1 MLYVLNIAEVAVKL
15 TVFGATGGIGRQLVR
30 QALDQGHSVTAV
42 VRREFDETGAQIAT
56 VPDFADVDR
65 LQEVLAGSDAALSSI
80 GPRTRA
86 DGAVASGVTKHILA
100 ALKGAG
106 VPRFEAVS
114 AAPVGPRAPRDGFL
128 DRRVLHPIVS
138 RVFAAN
144 YADLEVM
151 ERDIAASG
159 LTWTVVRPPRLTD
172 GPRSEYR
179 IAIGGNLTRARVV
192 SRADV
197 AHLMLSLLTDDRANN
212 TVVGVAR

>member
-1 MLYVLNIAEVAVKL
+1 MKL
-15 TVFGATGGIGRQLVR
+15 VVFGATGGIGRQLVL
-30 QALDQGHSVTAV
+30 QAREQGHSVTAV
-42 VRREFDETGAQIAT
+42 GRREFDAVGARVAV
-56 VPDFADVDR
+56 VPDFADVER
-65 LQEVLAGSDAALSSI
+65 LREVAAGSDAALSGV

-106 VPRFEAVS
+106 VPRFAAVS
-114 AAPVGPRAPRDGFL
+114 AAPVGPRPPGEGFL

-172 GPRSEYR
+172 QPLGEYR
-179 IAIGGNLTRARVV
+179 TAIGGNLTRARFV
-192 SRADV
+192 SRAEV
-197 AHLMLSLLTDDRANN
+197 AHLMLALLTDDRARD

>member
-1 MLYVLNIAEVAVKL
+1 VKL
-15 TVFGATGGIGRQLVR
+15 TVFGATGGIGRQLIR
-30 QALDQGHSVTAV
+30 EALSQGHSVTAV
-42 VRREFDETGAQIAT
+42 GRREFEAPGAQVVT

-65 LQEVLAGSDAALSSI
+65 LRDAVAGSDGALSTV

-86 DGAVASGVTKHILA
+86 DGAVASGVTKHILT
-100 ALKGAG
+100 ALKAAG
-106 VPRFEAVS
+106 VQRFEAVS
-114 AAPVGPRAPRDGFL
+114 AAPVGPRPPGERFL

-151 ERDIAASG
+151 ERDIAESG

-172 GPRSEYR
+172 KPRGEYR
-179 IAIGGNLTRARVV
+179 IELGGNLTRARFV

-197 AHLMLSLLTDDRANN
+197 AHLMLALLTDERAYD

>member
-1 MLYVLNIAEVAVKL
+1 VKL

-42 VRREFDETGAQIAT
+42 GRREFEVGGAQVAV
-56 VPDFADVDR
+56 VPDFADLER
-65 LQEVLAGSDAALSSI
+65 LQEAVAGSDAALSAV
-80 GPRTRA
+80 GPRARA
-86 DGAVASGVTKHILA
+86 DGAVASGVTARILA
-100 ALKGAG
+100 ALTGAG

-114 AAPVGPRAPRDGFL
+114 AAPVGPRPQGDGFL
-128 DRRVLHPIVS
+128 DRSVLHPIVS

-172 GPRSEYR
+172 QPRGEYR
-179 IAIGGNLTRARVV
+179 IAIGSNLTRARFVA
-192 SRADV
+192 RADV
-197 AHLMLSLLTDDRANN
+197 AHLMLALLTDERADD

>member
-1 MLYVLNIAEVAVKL
+1 VKL
-15 TVFGATGGIGRQLVR
+15 AIFGATGGIGRQLVR
-30 QALDQGHSVTAV
+30 QAVEQGHTVTAIA
-42 VRREFDETGAQIAT
+42 RREFDADGAHVAV

-65 LQEVLAGSDAALSSI
+65 LQDAVAGCDAALSTV

-100 ALKGAG
+100 ALAGAG
-106 VPRFEAVS
+106 VPRFVAVS
-114 AAPVGPRAPRDGFL
+114 AAPVGPRPPGDGFL

-159 LTWTVVRPPRLTD
+159 LTWTVVRPPRLTN
-172 GPRSEYR
+172 GPRGEYR
-179 IAIGGNLTRARVV
+179 ISIGGNLTRARFV

-197 AHLMLSLLTDDRANN
+197 AHLMLALLTDERAYD

>member
-1 MLYVLNIAEVAVKL
+1 MKL
-15 TVFGATGGIGRQLVR
+15 AVFGATGGIGRQLVQ
-30 QALDQGHSVTAV
+30 QALDQGHTVTAV
-42 VRREFDETGAQIAT
+42 VRREFDAAGAQVVT

-65 LQEVLAGSDAALSSI
+65 LQEAVAGSDAALSSV

-100 ALKGAG
+100 ALVHAG

-114 AAPVGPRAPRDGFL
+114 AAPVGPRPPGDGFL
-128 DRRVLHPIVS
+128 DRRVLHPIVG

-151 ERDIAASG
+151 ESDIAASG

-172 GPRSEYR
+172 QPRGEYR
-179 IAIGGNLTRARVV
+179 IAIGSNLPRARLI

-197 AHLMLSLLTDDRANN
+197 AHLMLTLLTDDRAKN

>member
-1 MLYVLNIAEVAVKL
+1 MKVV
-15 TVFGATGGIGRQLVR
+15 VFGATGGIGRQLVR
-30 QALDQGHSVTAV
+30 QALDLGHSVTAV
-42 VRREFDETGAQIAT
+42 ARREADLGGGRVAV
-56 VPDFADVDR
+56 VPDFADGDR
-65 LQEVLAGSDAALSSI
+65 LLEAVAGCDAALSGV

-86 DGAVASGVTKHILA
+86 DGAVASGVTRHILA
-100 ALKGAG
+100 ALTTAG

-114 AAPVGPRAPRDGFL
+114 AAPVGPRPPGDGFL
-128 DRRVLHPIVS
+128 DRRVLHPIVR

-172 GPRSEYR
+172 QPRGEYR
-179 IAIGGNLTRARVV
+179 IAIGGNVPRARIV

-197 AHLMLSLLTDDRANN
+197 AHLMLALLDDDRARD
-212 TVVGVAR
+212 TVVGIAR

>member
-1 MLYVLNIAEVAVKL
+1 MKL
-15 TVFGATGGIGRQLVR
+15 TIFGATGGIGRQLVR
-30 QALDQGHSVTAV
+30 QALDQGHTVTAV
-42 VRREFDETGAQIAT
+42 VRREFDAAGAQIVT

-65 LQEVLAGSDAALSSI
+65 IQEAVAGSDAALSSV

-100 ALKGAG
+100 ALKSAG

-114 AAPVGPRAPRDGFL
+114 AAPVGPRPSGEGFL
-128 DRRVLHPIVS
+128 DLRVLHPIAS

-172 GPRSEYR
+172 GPRGEYR
-179 IAIGGNLTRARVV
+179 IAIGGNLTRSRVV

-197 AHLMLSLLTDDRANN
+197 AHLMLSLLTDDRAND

>member
-1 MLYVLNIAEVAVKL
+1 MKL

-30 QALDQGHSVTAV
+30 QAVDQGHTVTAV
-42 VRREFDETGAQIAT
+42 GRREFEADGAQVAV
-56 VPDFADVDR
+56 VPDFADLDR
-65 LQEVLAGSDAALSSI
+65 LQAAVAGCDAALSTV

-86 DGAVASGVTKHILA
+86 DGAVASGVTKHVLA
-100 ALKGAG
+100 ALTGAG
-106 VPRFEAVS
+106 VSRFEAVS
-114 AAPVGPRAPRDGFL
+114 AAPVGPRPPGDAFL

-138 RVFAAN
+138 RIFAAN

-172 GPRSEYR
+172 RPRAEYR
-179 IAIGGNLTRARVV
+179 IAIGGNLTRARSV

-197 AHLMLSLLTDDRANN
+197 AHLMLALLTDERAYD

>member
-1 MLYVLNIAEVAVKL
+1 MKL
-15 TVFGATGGIGRQLVR
+15 AVFGATGGIGRQLVR
-30 QALDQGHSVTAV
+30 QALDLGHSVTAV
-42 VRREFDETGAQIAT
+42 ARRELDGGGAQVAV
-56 VPDFADVDR
+56 VPDFGDVDR
-65 LQEVLAGSDAALSSI
+65 LLEVVAGCDAALSGV

-86 DGAVASGVTKHILA
+86 DGAVASGVTRHILA
-100 ALKGAG
+100 ALTSAG

-114 AAPVGPRAPRDGFL
+114 AAPVGARPAGDGFL

-172 GPRSEYR
+172 RPLGEYR
-179 IAIGGNLTRARVV
+179 IAIGGNVPRGRFV

-197 AHLMLSLLTDDRANN
+197 AHLMLTVLDDDRARD
-212 TVVGVAR
+212 TVIGVAR

>member
-1 MLYVLNIAEVAVKL
+1 MKL
-15 TVFGATGGIGRQLVR
+15 TIFGATGGIGRQLVR
-30 QALDQGHSVTAV
+30 QALDEGHAVTAV
-42 VRREFDETGAQIAT
+42 GRREFEAGDAQVAV
-56 VPDFADVDR
+56 VPDFADIDR
-65 LQEVLAGSDAALSSI
+65 LQAAVAGCDAALSAV

-86 DGAVASGVTKHILA
+86 DGAVASGVTKHIIA
-100 ALKGAG
+100 ALTGAG

-114 AAPVGPRAPRDGFL
+114 AGPVGPRPPGDAFL

-151 ERDIAASG
+151 EEDIAASG

-172 GPRSEYR
+172 KPRGEYR
-179 IAIGGNLTRARVV
+179 ISIGGNLTRARFV

-197 AHLMLSLLTDDRANN
+197 AHLMLALLTDKRAYD